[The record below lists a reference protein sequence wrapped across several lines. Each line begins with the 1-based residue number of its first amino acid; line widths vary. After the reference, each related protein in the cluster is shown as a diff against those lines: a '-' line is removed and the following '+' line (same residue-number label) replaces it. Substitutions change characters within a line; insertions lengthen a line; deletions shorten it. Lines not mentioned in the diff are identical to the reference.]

1 MNKLPS
7 VNFKIRSQNEFETGE
22 MCYLEGDK
30 AWMTISSTDLFAD
43 KRVLIFSLPGA
54 FTPTCSCN
62 NYLRLMKDLMIS
74 KNWGLMRFFVFL
86 LTTPT

>member
-43 KRVLIFSLPGA
+43 KRVLIFSLQG
-54 FTPTCSCN
+54 C
-62 NYLRLMKDLMIS
+62 
-74 KNWGLMRFFVFL
+74 L
-86 LTTPT
+86 LYTSPSPRD